1 MRLVRPA
8 SPRRSLVL
16 DDELGWDRTP
26 SVENPI
32 PSPRRRSQARNRFA
46 LFAAAEHDC
55 GRYTAPGC
63 AAASRSQIRRISGM
77 QSGQLLLIRA
87 TRGIKLVTAPANSR
101 LVNL

>member
-32 PSPRRRSQARNRFA
+32 PR
-46 LFAAAEHDC
+46 
-55 GRYTAPGC
+55 TAPTEEKGSDVNLASFLLADGYFDRYD
-63 AAASRSQIRRISGM
+63 AA
-77 QSGQLLLIRA
+77 LLIA
-87 TRGIKLVTAPANSR
+87 HW
-101 LVNL
+101 

>member
-8 SPRRSLVL
+8 PPRRSLVL

-63 AAASRSQIRRISGM
+63 AAASHGPKYDASPECNPGSYF
-77 QSGQLLLIRA
+77 
-87 TRGIKLVTAPANSR
+87 
-101 LVNL
+101 